1 MCVGQ
6 HLAANRETIQVGV
19 VPANNIALCLY
30 CVFIIMHPI
39 LINRL
44 TQSHNGTTPQ
54 KLGNRKKAERDFG
67 FFAADRSAAPRFLG
81 KSSFLVYYAFQL

>member
-6 HLAANRETIQVGV
+6 HLAANRETMQVGV

-39 LINRL
+39 LISRL
-44 TQSHNGTTPQ
+44 TQSHNGTSPQ
-54 KLGNRKKAERDFG
+54 KLDA
-67 FFAADRSAAPRFLG
+67 
-81 KSSFLVYYAFQL
+81 